1 MGSRK
6 GTKRGERTRLPEQ
19 KPGFSRFSEWLHEG
33 KMRKRMAFKPKDIR
47 HLMRQEQARGRRKPV
62 RDLDDVEREKRFK
75 QDILDLLRTVERRE
89 DFIKELKKLTAR
101 YGRQV
106 ASEQFGLALRAFDE
120 YWSQRRKPL
129 R

>member
-1 MGSRK
+1 
-6 GTKRGERTRLPEQ
+6 
-19 KPGFSRFSEWLHEG
+19 
-33 KMRKRMAFKPKDIR
+33 MAFKSKDIR
-47 HLMRQEQARGRRKPV
+47 HLLRQEQARGRRKPV

-75 QDILDLLRTVERRE
+75 QDVLRLLRTVERRE

-101 YGRQV
+101 YGQQV
-106 ASEQFGLALRAFDE
+106 GSEQFEVALRAFDE